1 MQDELFSLDPPQ
13 DTHAE
18 KFRAYNLAHP
28 EIYWAIR
35 AKAAELADAGRTRL
49 SMKGIFELLR
59 GQFPHL
65 DNSFTADYTRLLI
78 LERPRFAGLF
88 ELRGQAERAMKR
100 VYVK

>member
-1 MQDELFSLDPPQ
+1 MQDELFDLDPPHES
-13 DTHAE
+13 HAD
-18 KFRAYNLAHP
+18 KFRDYNLAHP

-35 AKAAELADAGRTRL
+35 AKAAELVNEGRKRL
-49 SMKGIFELLR
+49 SMKGIFEMLR

-78 LERPRFAGLF
+78 KSEPRFEGLF
-88 ELRGQAERAMKR
+88 ELRGQAERTMKR